1 MPWFICRMHPRPIYI
16 EDVQKFKHL
25 APVPL
30 IVVRSSKP
38 RERFSALK
46 YVIAS
51 VDIALWVSILQLKS
65 TRSSSL
71 HILIIAVGWMII
83 GPSLKVGVLK
93 FCWILCDPYLDGFL
107 GRLRGQRF
115 LWAVR
120 GPFLLWFGR
129 VPRLFPFAS
138 GTLPLEAFG
147 WQI

>member
-1 MPWFICRMHPRPIYI
+1 MHPRPIYI

-46 YVIAS
+46 YVIAG

-71 HILIIAVGWMII
+71 HILIIVVGWMII

-93 FCWILCDPYLDGFL
+93 FCCVFSGMLAKFLSRKPPEAASLDLYLK
-107 GRLRGQRF
+107 R
-115 LWAVR
+115 VR
-120 GPFLLWFGR
+120 KFNN
-129 VPRLFPFAS
+129 VMQVS
-138 GTLPLEAFG
+138 
-147 WQI
+147 